1 MIKWIKN
8 LFRKKTISKES
19 IQLPTLPE
27 SDILEVRDFALNGW
41 KLGET
46 HGLPHWQR
54 VERNGIL
61 LSLENGKLRED
72 INIKVVRFFAYLHD
86 KCRLNDLA
94 DLEHGV
100 RAADML
106 PTIRDTILKDFIDEE
121 VALLEKACRYHTTEQ
136 RTGIPTVDVC
146 FDADRLDLGR
156 VGIVPNPKRMATEQG
171 AYYAANIHL
180 VDKHVLNYEKMS
192 LRQKIVVLT
201 GAGISAE
208 SGLATF
214 RDSNGLWKQNDAKK
228 LASAA
233 GFKENPQAVLDFYN
247 YRRKQLLEVEPN
259 HAHKMLAELEK
270 WHDVTIITQNVD
282 NLHERAGSSHVIHL
296 HGELTKVTSS
306 EDRLNP
312 RCIKDYP
319 LDKPICLGD
328 KAEDGSQLRP
338 FIVWFGEYVYAIE
351 VAMDYVKQ
359 ADIFVVIGTSLT
371 VHPAAN
377 LMEYAHPEVP
387 KFIIDPNTKEVP
399 NGFVH
404 IKESATKGV
413 DKLIEKLIKLGTVLK

>member
-1 MIKWIKN
+1 MIIWVKK
-8 LFRKKTISKES
+8 LFKKEGRPKET
-19 IQLPTLPE
+19 IQLPILP
-27 SDILEVRDFALNGW
+27 DILEVKKFALNGW
-41 KLGET
+41 DLGET
-46 HGLPHWQR
+46 HGLSHWER
-54 VERNGIL
+54 VERNGII
-61 LSLENGKLRED
+61 LSMENGAIRENV
-72 INIKVVRFFAYLHD
+72 NIKVVRYFAYLHD
-86 KCRLNDLA
+86 KCRLNDWT

-100 RAADML
+100 RTADML
-106 PTIRDTILKDFIDEE
+106 PTIRDMILKDFTDEE

-136 RTGIPTVDVC
+136 RTGIPTVDIC

-156 VGIVPNPKRMATEQG
+156 VGIVPNPKLMATEQG

-180 VDKHVLNYEKMS
+180 IDKFEYKCIREP

-214 RDSNGLWKQNDAKK
+214 RDSNGLWKQHDAKK
-228 LASAA
+228 LASVA
-233 GFKENPQAVLDFYN
+233 GFEENPQAVLDFYN

-270 WHDVTIITQNVD
+270 WHDVTILTQNVD
-282 NLHERAGSSHVIHL
+282 NLHERAGSTHVIHL

-306 EDRLNP
+306 KDRLNP
-312 RCIKDYP
+312 CCIKDYP

-351 VAMDYVKQ
+351 VAMDYVKE

-377 LMEYAHPEVP
+377 LVEYTHSEVP
-387 KFIIDPNTKEVP
+387 KFIVDPNPQKVP
-399 NGFVH
+399 NGFIH
-404 IKESATKGV
+404 IKETSTKGV
-413 DKLIEKLIKLGTVLK
+413 DKLIEELRKL

>member
-1 MIKWIKN
+1 MIKQIKR
-8 LFRKKTISKES
+8 LFKKEEQPKEN
-19 IQLPTLPE
+19 IQLPMLPE
-27 SDILEVRDFALNGW
+27 SDIWEVKEFALNGW
-41 KLGET
+41 ELGET
-46 HGLPHWQR
+46 HGLSHWQR
-54 VERNGIL
+54 VERNGII
-61 LSLENGKLRED
+61 LSAENGNIRKD
-72 INIKVVRFFAYLHD
+72 VNIKVVRFFAYLHD
-86 KCRLNDLA
+86 KCRLDDWE

-100 RAADML
+100 RSADML
-106 PTIRDTILKDFIDEE
+106 PSIRETILKDFTDEE

-156 VGIVPNPKRMATEQG
+156 VGIAPNPKLMATEQG

-180 VDKHVLNYEKMS
+180 IDKIENVNKP

-214 RDSNGLWKQNDAKK
+214 RNNNGLWKQHDAKK

-233 GFKENPQAVLDFYN
+233 GFEENPQAVLDFYN

-270 WHDVTIITQNVD
+270 WHDVTILTQNVD

-306 EDRLNP
+306 KDRLNP
-312 RCIKDYP
+312 RSIKDYP

-351 VAMDYVKQ
+351 IAMDYVKE

-377 LMEYAHPEVP
+377 LVEYAHPEVP

-399 NGFVH
+399 YGFVH
-404 IKESATKGV
+404 IKESATKGM
-413 DKLIEKLIKLGTVLK
+413 DRLIEELKKLK

>member
-1 MIKWIKN
+1 MIIWIKK
-8 LFRKKTISKES
+8 LFKKEGRPKET
-19 IQLPTLPE
+19 IQLPILP
-27 SDILEVRDFALNGW
+27 DILEVKKFALNGW
-41 KLGET
+41 DLGET
-46 HGLPHWQR
+46 HGLSHWER
-54 VERNGIL
+54 VERNGII
-61 LSLENGKLRED
+61 LSMENGAIRENV
-72 INIKVVRFFAYLHD
+72 NIKVVRYFAYLHD
-86 KCRLNDLA
+86 KCRLNDWT

-100 RAADML
+100 RTADML
-106 PTIRDTILKDFIDEE
+106 PTIRDMILKDFTDEE

-136 RTGIPTVDVC
+136 RTGIPTVDIC

-156 VGIVPNPKRMATEQG
+156 VGIVPNPKLMATEQG

-180 VDKHVLNYEKMS
+180 IDKFEYKCIREP

-214 RDSNGLWKQNDAKK
+214 RDSNGLWKQHDAKK
-228 LASAA
+228 LASVA
-233 GFKENPQAVLDFYN
+233 GFEENPQAVLDFYN

-282 NLHERAGSSHVIHL
+282 NLHERAGSTHVIHL

-306 EDRLNP
+306 KGRLNP
-312 RCIKDYP
+312 HCIKDYP

-351 VAMDYVKQ
+351 VAMDYVKK

-377 LMEYAHPEVP
+377 LVEYAHPEIP
-387 KFIIDPNTKEVP
+387 KFIVDPNTKEVP

-404 IKESATKGV
+404 IKESATKGM
-413 DKLIEKLIKLGTVLK
+413 DKLIEELRKQ

>member
-1 MIKWIKN
+1 MIIWVKK
-8 LFRKKTISKES
+8 LFKKEGRPKET
-19 IQLPTLPE
+19 IQLPILP
-27 SDILEVRDFALNGW
+27 DILEVKKFALNGW
-41 KLGET
+41 DLGET
-46 HGLPHWQR
+46 HGLSHWER
-54 VERNGIL
+54 VERNGII
-61 LSLENGKLRED
+61 LSMENGAIRENV
-72 INIKVVRFFAYLHD
+72 NIKVVRYFAYLHD
-86 KCRLNDLA
+86 KCRLNDWT

-100 RAADML
+100 RTADML
-106 PTIRDTILKDFIDEE
+106 PTIRDMILKDFTDEE

-136 RTGIPTVDVC
+136 RTGIPTVDIC

-156 VGIVPNPKRMATEQG
+156 VGIVPNPKLMATEQG

-180 VDKHVLNYEKMS
+180 IDKFEYKCIREP

-214 RDSNGLWKQNDAKK
+214 RDSNGLWKQHDAKK
-228 LASAA
+228 LASVA
-233 GFKENPQAVLDFYN
+233 GFEENPQAVLDFYN
-247 YRRKQLLEVEPN
+247 YRRKQLFEVEPN

-270 WHDVTIITQNVD
+270 WHDVTILTQNVD
-282 NLHERAGSSHVIHL
+282 NLHERAGSTHVIHL

-306 EDRLNP
+306 KDRLNP
-312 RCIKDYP
+312 CCIKDYP

-351 VAMDYVKQ
+351 VAMDYVKE

-377 LMEYAHPEVP
+377 LVEYTHSEVP
-387 KFIIDPNTKEVP
+387 KFIVDPNPQKVP
-399 NGFVH
+399 NGFIH
-404 IKESATKGV
+404 IKETATKGV
-413 DKLIEKLIKLGTVLK
+413 DKLIEELRKL

>member
-1 MIKWIKN
+1 MISWIKK
-8 LFRKKTISKES
+8 FFKKEERPKEI
-19 IQLPTLPE
+19 IQLPILP
-27 SDILEVRDFALNGW
+27 DILEIKEFASNGW
-41 KLGET
+41 ELGET
-46 HGLPHWQR
+46 HGLSHWQR
-54 VERNGIL
+54 VERNGII
-61 LSLENGKLRED
+61 LSTENGAIRQD
-72 INIKVVRFFAYLHD
+72 VNIKVVRFFAYLHD
-86 KCRLNDLA
+86 KCRLNDWA

-100 RAADML
+100 RSADML
-106 PTIRDTILKDFIDEE
+106 PTIRDTILKDFTDEE
-121 VALLEKACRYHTTEQ
+121 VALLEKSCRYHTTEH
-136 RTGIPTVDVC
+136 RTGIPTVDIC

-156 VGIVPNPKRMATEQG
+156 VGIVPNPKLMATEQG

-180 VDKHVLNYEKMS
+180 IDKFEYKCIREP

-214 RDSNGLWKQNDAKK
+214 RDNNGLWKQNDAKK
-228 LASAA
+228 LASVA
-233 GFKENPQAVLDFYN
+233 GFHENSQAVLDFYN
-247 YRRKQLLEVEPN
+247 YRRKKLSEVEPN

-270 WHDVTIITQNVD
+270 WHDVTILTQNVD

-306 EDRLNP
+306 KDRLNP

-351 VAMDYVKQ
+351 VAMDYVKE

-377 LMEYAHPEVP
+377 LVDYAHPEIP
-387 KFIIDPNTKEVP
+387 KFIVDPNTKEVP

-413 DKLIEKLIKLGTVLK
+413 DKLIEEMMKL

>member
-1 MIKWIKN
+1 MIIWIKK
-8 LFRKKTISKES
+8 LFKKEGRPKET
-19 IQLPTLPE
+19 IQLPILP
-27 SDILEVRDFALNGW
+27 DILEVKKFALNGW
-41 KLGET
+41 DLGET
-46 HGLPHWQR
+46 HGLSHWER
-54 VERNGIL
+54 VERNGII
-61 LSLENGKLRED
+61 LSMENGAIRENV
-72 INIKVVRFFAYLHD
+72 NIKVVRYFAYLHD
-86 KCRLNDLA
+86 KCRLNDWT

-100 RAADML
+100 RTADML
-106 PTIRDTILKDFIDEE
+106 PTIRDMILKDFTDEE

-136 RTGIPTVDVC
+136 RTGIPTVDIC

-156 VGIVPNPKRMATEQG
+156 VGIVPNPKLMATEQG

-180 VDKHVLNYEKMS
+180 IDKFEYKCIREP

-214 RDSNGLWKQNDAKK
+214 RDSNGLWKQHDAKK
-228 LASAA
+228 LASVA
-233 GFKENPQAVLDFYN
+233 GFEENPQAVLDFYN

-270 WHDVTIITQNVD
+270 WHDVTILTQNVD

-306 EDRLNP
+306 KDRLNP
-312 RCIKDYP
+312 CCIKDYP

-351 VAMDYVKQ
+351 VAMDYVKE

-377 LMEYAHPEVP
+377 LVEYTHSEVP
-387 KFIIDPNTKEVP
+387 KFIVDPNPQKVP
-399 NGFVH
+399 NGFIH
-404 IKESATKGV
+404 IKETATKGV
-413 DKLIEKLIKLGTVLK
+413 DKLIEELRKL

>member
-1 MIKWIKN
+1 MIIWIKK
-8 LFRKKTISKES
+8 LFKKEGRPKET
-19 IQLPTLPE
+19 IQLPILP
-27 SDILEVRDFALNGW
+27 DILEVKKFALNGW
-41 KLGET
+41 DLGET
-46 HGLPHWQR
+46 HGLSHWER
-54 VERNGIL
+54 VERNGII
-61 LSLENGKLRED
+61 LSMENGAIRENV
-72 INIKVVRFFAYLHD
+72 NIKVVRYFAYLHD
-86 KCRLNDLA
+86 KCRLNDWT

-100 RAADML
+100 RTADML
-106 PTIRDTILKDFIDEE
+106 PTIRDMILKDFTDEE

-136 RTGIPTVDVC
+136 RTGIPTVDIC

-156 VGIVPNPKRMATEQG
+156 VGIVPNPKLMATEQG

-180 VDKHVLNYEKMS
+180 IDKFEYKCIREP

-214 RDSNGLWKQNDAKK
+214 RDSNGLWKQHDAKK
-228 LASAA
+228 LASVA
-233 GFKENPQAVLDFYN
+233 GFEENPQAVLDFYN

-270 WHDVTIITQNVD
+270 WHDVTILTQNVD
-282 NLHERAGSSHVIHL
+282 NLHERAGSTHVIHL

-306 EDRLNP
+306 KDRLNP
-312 RCIKDYP
+312 CCIKDYP

-351 VAMDYVKQ
+351 VAMDYVKE

-377 LMEYAHPEVP
+377 LVEYTHSEVP
-387 KFIIDPNTKEVP
+387 KFNVDPNPQKVP
-399 NGFVH
+399 NGFIH
-404 IKESATKGV
+404 IKETATKGV
-413 DKLIEKLIKLGTVLK
+413 DKLIEELRKL

>member
-1 MIKWIKN
+1 MIIWIKK
-8 LFRKKTISKES
+8 LFKKEGRPKET
-19 IQLPTLPE
+19 IQLPILP
-27 SDILEVRDFALNGW
+27 DILEVKKFALNGW
-41 KLGET
+41 DLGET
-46 HGLPHWQR
+46 HGLSHWER
-54 VERNGIL
+54 VERNGII
-61 LSLENGKLRED
+61 LSMENGAIRENV
-72 INIKVVRFFAYLHD
+72 NIKVVRYFAYLHD
-86 KCRLNDLA
+86 KCRLNDWT

-100 RAADML
+100 RTADML
-106 PTIRDTILKDFIDEE
+106 PTIRDMILKDFTDEE
-121 VALLEKACRYHTTEQ
+121 VALLEKACRYHTTEH
-136 RTGIPTVDVC
+136 RTGIPTVDIC

-156 VGIVPNPKRMATEQG
+156 VGIIPNPKLMATEQG

-180 VDKHVLNYEKMS
+180 IDKFEYKCIREP

-214 RDSNGLWKQNDAKK
+214 RDSNGLWKQHDAKK
-228 LASAA
+228 LASVA
-233 GFKENPQAVLDFYN
+233 GFEENPQAVLDFYN

-270 WHDVTIITQNVD
+270 WHDVTILTQNVD
-282 NLHERAGSSHVIHL
+282 NLHERAGSTHVIHL

-306 EDRLNP
+306 KDRLNP
-312 RCIKDYP
+312 CCIKDYP

-351 VAMDYVKQ
+351 VAMDYVKE

-377 LMEYAHPEVP
+377 LVEYTHSEVP
-387 KFIIDPNTKEVP
+387 KFIVDPNPQKVP
-399 NGFVH
+399 NGFIH
-404 IKESATKGV
+404 IKETATKGV
-413 DKLIEKLIKLGTVLK
+413 DKLIEELRKL